1 MIMKRILLFAF
12 ALGFALSSVAQT
24 RLNAP
29 QNMRDYA
36 VKKDKAITE
45 TMNFSN
51 EVMPAADF
59 WPPLEAI
66 AGDTWYDLQSNASMQ
81 NRIHLYDDGTVG
93 LVWTTGWAHPGFAT
107 DRGTGYNYYDGNN
120 WGPAPTQKL
129 EPNRTGWPAYA
140 PWGESGEVFVSHVS
154 GTLGLTMGTRA
165 TKGTGDWT
173 FTVDMPPP
181 VGVTGLLWPR
191 MATGGIDNSV
201 IHLLPLTAPV
211 ANGGALYQGM
221 DGALLYARSTDG
233 GATWNPD
240 GLLIPEIGPNFYDGF
255 SGDTYEIQARGD
267 VVAILTG
274 DSWVDMTLVKSTDGG
289 NTWTKTVIWECPYPN
304 WAGGLTDT
312 FYCVDGTHALDI
324 DQTGTVHVAFG
335 INRAQADDAGGSFW
349 FPLVGG
355 IGYWKEGRPTFSDHR
370 DALNPYSDAPYT
382 ELVEDYSLIG
392 WAQDINNNDVWDILG
407 EIGLYYFGSSGQ
419 PTIHVD
425 DNNDVYVVWNA
436 ITETYNNGLQDYR
449 HLWARV
455 GPNGGEWWGPFF
467 HLTSDLVHIFDECV
481 MQSISHTSDDY
492 IHLVY
497 QTDNEPGL
505 AVRGDEDPYGE
516 NFIRYM
522 KVSKIDLYVGIDQ
535 YAAPISDVDVSQ
547 NSPNP
552 FRGESTVYV
561 NVRKATELT
570 LQVTNMMGQVVYT
583 QNEGRVG
590 AGLNKI
596 TIDGNKLSRG
606 VYFYTV
612 KAGETAVTKKMIVE

>member
-24 RLNAP
+24 RMVAP

-45 TMNFSN
+45 TMNFSH

-66 AGDTWYDLQSNASMQ
+66 AGNTYYDLQSNASMQ

-93 LVWTTGWAHPGFAT
+93 LVWTTGWAHPAFAT
-107 DRGTGYNYYDGNN
+107 DRGTGYNYFDGNS
-120 WGPAPTQKL
+120 WGPWPTEKI

-140 PWGESGEVFVSHVS
+140 PWGENGEVVLNHVS
-154 GTLGLTMGTRA
+154 GTAGLTMGTRA
-165 TKGTGDWT
+165 TKGTGAWNWQIN
-173 FTVDMPPP
+173 MPMPA
-181 VGVTGLLWPR
+181 GVTGLLWPR
-191 MATGGIDNSV
+191 MATAGIDNSV
-201 IHLLPLTAPV
+201 IHILPLTSPTG
-211 ANGGALYQGM
+211 NGGTLYQGM
-221 DGALLYARSTDG
+221 DGAILYGRSTDG
-233 GATWNPD
+233 GVTWNPEPM
-240 GLLIPEIGPNFYDGF
+240 LIPEIGPTYYDGF

-274 DSWVDMTLVKSTDGG
+274 DSWYDLVMVKSTDGG
-289 NTWTKTVIWECPYPN
+289 NTWAKTVIWECPYPN
-304 WAGGLTDT
+304 WGTAATDT
-312 FYCVDGTHALDI
+312 FYCSDGTHALAI

-335 INRAQADDAGGSFW
+335 INRAYQDGAGGSFW

-355 IGYWKEGRPTFSDHR
+355 IGYWKEGRPTFGTNKN
-370 DALNPYSDAPYT
+370 ALNPYGHPDS
-382 ELVEDYSLIG
+382 ELVDDYSLIG
-392 WAQDINNNDVWDILG
+392 WEQDINNNGQWDILG
-407 EIGLYYFGSSGQ
+407 EYGLYYFGSSGQ
-419 PTIHVD
+419 PTIHID
-425 DNNDVYVVWNA
+425 DNNDVYVVWNGL
-436 ITETYNNGLQDYR
+436 TETYDNGLQDFR

-455 GPNGGEWWGPFF
+455 GPNGGEWWGPFY
-467 HLTSDLVHIFDECV
+467 HLTSDLVHIFDESV
-481 MQSISHTSDDY
+481 FQSISHSSDDY

-505 AVRGDEDPYGE
+505 AVRGDLDPYAE

-522 KVSKIDLYVGIDQ
+522 KVLKADLYVGIDQ
-535 YAAPISDVDVSQ
+535 NAAPIASTDVSQ

-552 FRGESTVYV
+552 FRGETTVYV
-561 NVRKATELT
+561 NVRKATDLT
-570 LQVTNMMGQVVYT
+570 LQVTNMVGQVVYT
-583 QNEGRVG
+583 KNEGRVG

-596 TIDGNKLSRG
+596 TIDGSKFSRG

-612 KAGETAVTKKMIVE
+612 KAGETVVTKKMIVE